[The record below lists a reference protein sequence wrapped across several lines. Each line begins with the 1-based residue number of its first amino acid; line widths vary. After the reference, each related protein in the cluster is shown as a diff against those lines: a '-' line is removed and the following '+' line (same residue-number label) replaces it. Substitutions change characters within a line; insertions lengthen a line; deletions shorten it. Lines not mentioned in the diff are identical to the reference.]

1 MIVQVAGYCGLSI
14 GNTRLD
20 KDERLEENQDNME
33 DSVLGAI
40 NFDSDD
46 DLTEDEEVEDAVSQ
60 EEPIRIIL
68 VHVKFYLTY
77 FVLVYA
83 YEKHTFV

>member
-1 MIVQVAGYCGLSI
+1 MIVQVDGYCGLSI
-14 GNTRLD
+14 GNTCLD
-20 KDERLEENQDNME
+20 EDKGLEENQDNME

-46 DLTEDEEVEDAVSQ
+46 DLIEDEEVEDAVSQ

-68 VHVKFYLTY
+68 VYVKFYLSVILSY
-77 FVLVYA
+77 IFCASICL
-83 YEKHTFV
+83 